1 MPLNCISRLGREVQT
16 AVRRL
21 LVYGTAINQKKNNGP
36 ITFNGNRLSRNT
48 RSTRLLR
55 KRVRVCITTVH
66 ENSSRRGKPASGGI
80 LSSFSL
86 FRVFFFGTFEA
97 HLYWEESSRRWHT
110 GQGWWPLSWHP
121 RCESVPPSLASVS
134 WLRSSSDSIE
144 SLEIVFRVMTEQ
156 TKLLRRRA
164 GT

>member
-1 MPLNCISRLGREVQT
+1 M
-16 AVRRL
+16 
-21 LVYGTAINQKKNNGP
+21 
-36 ITFNGNRLSRNT
+36 
-48 RSTRLLR
+48 
-55 KRVRVCITTVH
+55 RVCITTVH

-86 FRVFFFGTFEA
+86 FRVFFLA
-97 HLYWEESSRRWHT
+97 
-110 GQGWWPLSWHP
+110 LSKHIYTEKKALDAGILDKVGDP
-121 RCESVPPSLASVS
+121 YHDTRAANRCPGLASVS

-144 SLEIVFRVMTEQ
+144 SLEIVFRVMPEQ

>member
-86 FRVFFFGTFEA
+86 FRVFLA
-97 HLYWEESSRRWHT
+97 
-110 GQGWWPLSWHP
+110 LSKHIYTEKKALDAGILDKVGDP
-121 RCESVPPSLASVS
+121 YHDTRAANRCPPALQAFLGCVQAAI
-134 WLRSSSDSIE
+134 RSNRS
-144 SLEIVFRVMTEQ
+144 
-156 TKLLRRRA
+156 KLFS
-164 GT
+164 G